1 MKILVFHASAG
12 QGHKK
17 AAEVVGKALLAH
29 GNDSLDIEV
38 LDALDFMPDFSKK
51 NYLNFYYYCV
61 KYIPNLWGWFYEFT
75 DRPNVY
81 KNIRPIRRL
90 YNQLISKRL
99 VEKIMRDPPDLIV
112 STHFFASEVAAHLK
126 ATRDLKSRLI
136 TVVTDFMPHTF
147 WINAITDA
155 YWVMAE
161 DTKKDLVRRGV
172 PEPLIFAKGIPVE
185 SVFKKQDKKNEMLEK
200 HGLSKER
207 FTILLTSG
215 SFGFAAYEAVLKEL
229 AVFSDKIQA
238 FVVCGNNQAVKC
250 QLEKLSFSYPV
261 KVFGFVNF
269 MHELMEASD
278 LMIAK
283 SGGLTSSEGLAKGIP
298 MVVTQP
304 IPGQETRNVDFL
316 KFHEAAFFIQSP
328 EQVKLIV
335 DNILKHPTL
344 LESKRLAIARIAKPD
359 AALDLARFAF
369 ELCRQNT

>member
-17 AAEVVGKALLAH
+17 AAEVAGKALLAH

-38 LDALDFMPDFSKK
+38 LDALDFMPAFSKK

-61 KYIPNLWGWFYEFT
+61 KYIPKLWGWFYDFT
-75 DRPNVY
+75 DRPDVY
-81 KNIRPIRRL
+81 AVIRPIRRF
-90 YNQLISKRL
+90 YNHLISQRL

-136 TVVTDFMPHTF
+136 TVITDFMPHTF

-161 DTKKDLVRRGV
+161 DTKKDLIKRGV
-172 PEPLIFAKGIPVE
+172 QEAMIFAKGIPVE
-185 SVFKKQDKKNEMLEK
+185 KVFQKQDKKNEMLAK
-200 HGLSKER
+200 HGLGPGR

-229 AVFSDKIQA
+229 ALFSDKIQA
-238 FVVCGNNQAVKC
+238 FVVCGNNEFAKR
-250 QLEKLSFSYPV
+250 QLEAQSFSYPV

-328 EQVKLIV
+328 EQVRLIV
-335 DNILKHPTL
+335 DNILKHPAL
-344 LESKRLAIARIAKPD
+344 LESKRLAIARIAKPE
-359 AALDLARFAF
+359 AAADLARFAF